1 MKPLRTYTDY
11 RACLRDAYL
20 ERKTKDAGFSYR
32 RLAGEVGFKAAGFFT
47 RILKGEKNIS
57 PAMADRFSAWLGLKA
72 RDADFFRRLVRF
84 NQARTHEEKQAGL
97 TGLLNGRHSWLK
109 ETDASQYRYYEKW
122 YYPLLREILHAF
134 PFRGDY
140 RKLARTLVPAI
151 SPQEALEA
159 VQFLEANGF
168 IRRNAE
174 GTWYLVDRFLNAGP
188 DIAAVSIRTFQMAA
202 MDLAKKALERFPP
215 AERDIST
222 LTLSLSREGAA
233 RMKERL
239 ARFRSDMLEI
249 ARDDGKVDQVFQLNF
264 QIFPVSVRG
273 GEAA

>member
-1 MKPLRTYTDY
+1 MKPVRTYTDY

-20 ERKTKDAGFSYR
+20 QRKAEDPGYSYR
-32 RLAGEVGFKAAGFFT
+32 RLAAEVGFKTAGFFA
-47 RILKGEKNIS
+47 RILSGERNIS
-57 PAMADRFSAWLGLKA
+57 PAMADRFCLWLGLKP
-72 RDADFFRRLVRF
+72 READFFRRLIRF

-97 TGLLNGRHSWLK
+97 TGLLNGSHSWLRD
-109 ETDASQYRYYEKW
+109 TDASQYRYYEKW
-122 YYPLLREILHAF
+122 YYPLLREIIHTF

-140 RKLARTLVPAI
+140 RKLARTIVPAV
-151 SPQEALEA
+151 SPKEAQEA
-159 VQFLEANGF
+159 VDFLEEHGF
-168 IRRNAE
+168 IRRNAD
-174 GTWYLVDRFLNAGP
+174 GAWCLVDRFLNAGP
-188 DIAAVSIRTFQMAA
+188 GVAAISIHTFQMAA
-202 MDLAKKALERFPP
+202 MDLAKKALLRFQP

-264 QIFPVSVRG
+264 QIFPVSVRI
-273 GEAA
+273 GESA